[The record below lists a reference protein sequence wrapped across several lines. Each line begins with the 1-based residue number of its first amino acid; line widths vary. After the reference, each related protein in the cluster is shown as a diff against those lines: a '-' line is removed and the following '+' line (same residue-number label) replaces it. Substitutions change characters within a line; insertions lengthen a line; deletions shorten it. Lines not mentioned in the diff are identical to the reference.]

1 MKIPKYIAFAGGG
14 TYGLM
19 YIGMYRALRQHLPLR
34 NGLTATEMFDEIQGF
49 AGVSIGA
56 LAALA
61 FCLNMSEETY
71 DGLFGRYE
79 NMAELMPQADFAQML
94 QNYGLDRGDNI
105 RKVVG
110 DVLRSAGISEV
121 VTFADMKRLI
131 KRDFVCI
138 ATNLQTQSPVRFSAA
153 TTPTMMIADAVYMSM
168 CVPFLFAPLQYEGD
182 YMVDGCMTCHMPSV
196 FDDDETLFVAFDF
209 SEMRLRVDTIQD
221 YCVACLTCN
230 EVNKWYAQKNCLLL
244 QVPTKTRTHPCDFSS
259 NFSIQRAT
267 CGYAST
273 LSFLYQDFLYTLTL
287 TLRIMYEMALE
298 RKRQPM
304 SACADEEEMC

>member
-1 MKIPKYIAFAGGG
+1 MKVPKFIAFAGGG

-19 YIGMYRALRQHLPLR
+19 YIGMYRALRHHLPLI
-34 NGLTATEMFDEIQGF
+34 NEITATEMFDQILGF

-56 LAALA
+56 LVALA
-61 FCLNMSEETY
+61 FCLNMSEEKY
-71 DGLFGRYE
+71 DSLFSRYE
-79 NMAELMPQADFAQML
+79 NMTELMPQPDFAQML

-105 RKVVG
+105 RKVVR
-110 DVLRSAGISEV
+110 DVLRSAGISEF

-138 ATNLQTQSPVRFSAA
+138 ATNLQTQAPVRFSAA
-153 TTPTMMIADAVYMSM
+153 TTPKVMIADAVYMSM
-168 CVPFLFAPLQYEGD
+168 CVPFLFTPLRYEGD
-182 YMVDGCMTCHMPSV
+182 YMVDGCMTCHMPRV

-221 YCVACLTCN
+221 YCVACLTCK

-244 QVPTKTRTHPCDFSS
+244 QVPTKTRTHPCDFS
-259 NFSIQRAT
+259 NDFSTQRAT

-273 LSFLYQDFLYTLTL
+273 LSFLYQNFLPTLTW
-287 TLRIMYEMALE
+287 TLRIMYEMSLD
-298 RKRQPM
+298 RKRQLM
-304 SACADEEEMC
+304 LACADEEEMC